1 MRDAV
6 LTVLAPD
13 APLGALARSYA
24 MPCCVLVALALRV
37 AVTPS
42 LADLMGRDMSP
53 SKRYKRL
60 VDGVAATDRRW
71 WGEMMIG
78 DPKRP
83 WSVLDAAARVPGGRI
98 VAPREVGHLPAP
110 ELEAGRVSVVQRW
123 RGLGS
128 TRAAGHTYLVLAGDG
143 PGDAVTVI
151 QSAED
156 LPGRK
161 LGYRVSSGSWDGTAG
176 LTGWS
181 VGAVVLANGRGP

>member
-1 MRDAV
+1 MMREAV

-42 LADLMGRDMSP
+42 LVVALGGHDPSP
-53 SKRYKRL
+53 AKRYQRL
-60 VDGVAATDRRW
+60 VNGVAATDRRW
-71 WGEMMIG
+71 WDEMMIG

-98 VAPREVGHLPAP
+98 VAARQVGRLSAP

-123 RGLGS
+123 RDPGRPELG
-128 TRAAGHTYLVLAGDG
+128 GHTYLVLAGDG
-143 PGDAVTVI
+143 PDDVVTVL
-151 QSAED
+151 QSSEA
-156 LPGRK
+156 R
-161 LGYRVSSGSWDGTAG
+161 GYRESPGSWDRTAG
-176 LTGWS
+176 LTGWA
-181 VGAVVLANGRGP
+181 VGAVVLADGRK

>member
-1 MRDAV
+1 MMREAV

-42 LADLMGRDMSP
+42 LVDLMGPDPSP

-60 VDGVAATDRRW
+60 VEGVAATDRKW
-71 WGEMMIG
+71 WGEMMIT
-78 DPKRP
+78 DARRP

-98 VAPREVGHLPAP
+98 VAAREVGHLPAP

-123 RGLGS
+123 RGLG
-128 TRAAGHTYLVLAGDG
+128 TTGATGHTYLVLAGDG
-143 PGDAVTVI
+143 PDDAVTVL
-151 QSAED
+151 QSSEA
-156 LPGRK
+156 R
-161 LGYRVSSGSWDGTAG
+161 GYRKSPGSWDRTAG

-181 VGAVVLANGRGP
+181 VGAVVLRG